1 MEENIKLR
9 CILELMARPK
19 EMAVNALKS
28 IIDKIEEN
36 GKKLEISNVKYSEPK
51 EVENDFFSAYAE
63 FEIQGDFDSLFNFVL
78 DYAPSSIEVIEP
90 SKIILDMA
98 TLQTSLKDY
107 IKFYM
112 NRRVSVIILRG
123 KDILLVKLK
132 DIDKALPRS
141 SWVFPFLELG
151 ENESPRK
158 AFNDLLHEFGI
169 NYSIRKEIFKYT
181 PSENPKL
188 LYIVYVVDY
197 IGGEPDVSKRF
208 QTYKWVPINEI
219 TTYSTSFMDAN
230 ISRYLNEIYSSQP

>member
-98 TLQTSLKDY
+98 TLQTSLNDLSGRLNELDQK
-107 IKFYM
+107 IKIYSA
-112 NRRVSVIILRG
+112 NS
-123 KDILLVKLK
+123 LLL
-132 DIDKALPRS
+132 S
-141 SWVFPFLELG
+141 Q
-151 ENESPRK
+151 ENEQ
-158 AFNDLLHEFGI
+158 L
-169 NYSIRKEIFKYT
+169 
-181 PSENPKL
+181 
-188 LYIVYVVDY
+188 
-197 IGGEPDVSKRF
+197 KR
-208 QTYKWVPINEI
+208 QLKQN
-219 TTYSTSFMDAN
+219 
-230 ISRYLNEIYSSQP
+230 